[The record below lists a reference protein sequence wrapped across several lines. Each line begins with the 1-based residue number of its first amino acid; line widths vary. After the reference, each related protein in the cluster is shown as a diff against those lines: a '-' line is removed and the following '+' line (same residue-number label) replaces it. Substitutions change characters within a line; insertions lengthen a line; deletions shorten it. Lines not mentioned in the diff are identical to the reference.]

1 MSPRD
6 LVVELRA
13 LRAEVDTMKAKVE
26 ALTIATNMLIE
37 SVKPRK
43 PGRPKGGDGSRQ
55 AAGRD

>member
-6 LVVELRA
+6 LVAELRA
-13 LRAEVDTMKAKVE
+13 LRAEVETIKAKIEV
-26 ALTIATNMLIE
+26 LTIDRNMLIE
-37 SVKPRK
+37 SIKPRK

>member
-13 LRAEVDTMKAKVE
+13 LRAEVDTLKAKVE
-26 ALTIATNMLIE
+26 ALTIDRNMLIE

>member
-13 LRAEVDTMKAKVE
+13 LRAEVDTLKAKIE
-26 ALTIATNMLIE
+26 ALTIDRNMLIE